1 MAEEKKEKWLNW
13 LALTTLIFSGAA
25 TISSF
30 KGGGYSSKAM
40 MSQNLAS
47 DQWAFYQAKSIKQH
61 SYDLERDLLR
71 LQVQHAPEDV
81 RPQYQD
87 TIDRYT
93 KEITRYGTEKKEI
106 EDKAHGYEKTKVEAQ
121 RYGGI
126 FGLAVLYLQ
135 VGIMLA
141 ALGALLKKKLLWIF
155 GLVPG
160 IAGLVYFVN
169 GFWLFF

>member
-1 MAEEKKEKWLNW
+1 MADQPKEKWLNW

-25 TISSF
+25 TLSSF
-30 KGGGYSSKAM
+30 KGGGYGSKAM

-61 SYDLERDLLR
+61 SYE
-71 LQVQHAPEDV
+71 LQADTLSLQAAQAPEAL
-81 RPQYQD
+81 QAKYQE
-87 TIDRYT
+87 TLARYA
-93 KEITRYGTEKKEI
+93 KEVERYKTEKKEI
-106 EDKAHGYEKTKVEAQ
+106 EDKARQHEKVKAECQ
-121 RYGGI
+121 RFAGI
-126 FGLAVLYLQ
+126 FGVAVLYLQ

-155 GLVPG
+155 GLIPG
-160 IAGLVYFVN
+160 LAGLVYFAN

>member
-1 MAEEKKEKWLNW
+1 MAEENKEKWLNW
-13 LALTTLIFSGAA
+13 LALSTLIFSAAA
-25 TISSF
+25 TLGSF
-30 KGGGYSSKAM
+30 KGGGYSGLAM

-61 SYDLERDLLR
+61 TYDLERDLLR
-71 LQVQHAPEDV
+71 LQIQHAPEAV
-81 RPQYQD
+81 QPKYQE

-93 KEITRYGTEKKEI
+93 KEIERYTTEKKEI
-106 EDKAHGYEKTKVEAQ
+106 EAKARGHEKTKTEAQ

-126 FGLAVLYLQ
+126 FGKAVLYLQ
-135 VGIMLA
+135 VAIMLA
-141 ALGALLKKKLLWIF
+141 ALGALLKKKPLWII

-160 IAGLVYFVN
+160 VVGLVYFAN